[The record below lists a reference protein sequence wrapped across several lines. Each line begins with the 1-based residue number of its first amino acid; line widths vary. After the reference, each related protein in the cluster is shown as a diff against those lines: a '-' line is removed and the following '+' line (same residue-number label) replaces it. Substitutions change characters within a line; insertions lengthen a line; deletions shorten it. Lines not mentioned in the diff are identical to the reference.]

1 MVGLHSR
8 VAIQLEEYR
17 QLYAL
22 ALYRLEVLDQRIPL
36 ACAALGAMLAS
47 VIALPAELQWA
58 MLLGSPLSL
67 RWLVRTTITHACSF
81 EDALRRIEELER
93 SVNRQCGH
101 RLLGFQ
107 SRHPSR
113 RIRVGGRTGYET
125 VRAVTASS
133 LFLMVAA
140 GLWTSCRSI
149 DSGTLVALT
158 GYFVVISTGAFLDY
172 LRYTRYRY
180 LPAHLKGTDMPLVKD
195 SKLPVEPRG
204 RT

>member
-1 MVGLHSR
+1 MVELPSR

-22 ALYRLEVLDQRIPL
+22 ALYRLEALDQRIPL

-58 MLLGSPLSL
+58 VLLGSPLSL
-67 RWLVRTTITHACSF
+67 RWLVRTTINHACSF

-101 RLLGFQ
+101 RLLCFQ

-133 LFLMVAA
+133 LFLIVTA
-140 GLWTSCRSI
+140 GLWISCRPLN
-149 DSGTLVALT
+149 SGTLVATIAYLAC
-158 GYFVVISTGAFLDY
+158 ISTGVFLDCR
-172 LRYTRYRY
+172 RYATYRY
-180 LPAHLKGTDMPLVKD
+180 HPKRSAT
-195 SKLPVEPRG
+195 G
-204 RT
+204 RRQ